1 MTLRPTIG
9 EQLAGIKRVLE
20 TVVAPAL
27 PPGYPAE
34 MLRWSAEAL
43 ARLAR
48 QQGLDEANLR
58 WELTAT
64 SALLERVAAM
74 PGYVEPPAAAPA
86 TAKDEFPAAGLT
98 ELQAEVLAA
107 RSRLAD
113 LVRSLA
119 FQPGTEALTAE
130 LLAHVRACAAQ
141 PW

>member
-27 PPGYPAE
+27 APGYPAE

-43 ARLAR
+43 ARLSR
-48 QQGLDEANLR
+48 QQGLAEAYLR
-58 WELTAT
+58 WELAAT

-74 PGYVEPPAAAPA
+74 PGYEEPANEPAATMGGPVA
-86 TAKDEFPAAGLT
+86 ELT
-98 ELQAEVLAA
+98 GLQAEVLAA

-113 LVRSLA
+113 LVGALA
-119 FQPGTEALTAE
+119 FRPGAEAITAE
-130 LLAHVRACAAQ
+130 LMAHVRACAAR

>member
-48 QQGLDEANLR
+48 QQGLDDANLR
-58 WELTAT
+58 WELAAT
-64 SALLERVAAM
+64 TALLERVAAL
-74 PGYVEPPAAAPA
+74 PGYARPPAAPS

-107 RSRLAD
+107 RARLAGI
-113 LVRSLA
+113 VRTLA

-130 LLAHVRACAAQ
+130 LLAHVRACAAR